1 MANNATTTTVLG
13 SFGFTQALRG
23 GGFHKL
29 KELAALVSEL
39 HTGVVGVVE
48 ELLEG
53 RENLGV
59 LDGDGFGAACGI
71 TRNLRLVF
79 EVGGFGDLL
88 SGVATDHFEVLHSSI
103 SQSTICIV
111 FS

>member
-13 SFGFTQALRG
+13 SFDITQALRG

-39 HTGVVGVVE
+39 HVGVVGAVE

-53 RENLGV
+53 GENLGI
-59 LDGDGFGAACGI
+59 LDGDDLCAAGGV
-71 TRNLRLVF
+71 TRALRLVF

-88 SGVATDHFEVLHSSI
+88 SGCATDGFEILHSSI
-103 SQSTICIV
+103 SQSTICVV